1 MAGCRCLICLVWPQN
16 VKDRDKAM
24 MEMKRELK
32 KLQVRTAALAPCRCS
47 WLSQTRHPFS
57 SQTRL
62 APLCRQSMRCDSKI
76 VSHAQRIREQIRT
89 WANDATIRDTS
100 LLIEA
105 RRAIEHQMV
114 RASLSSHLCLS

>member
-1 MAGCRCLICLVWPQN
+1 
-16 VKDRDKAM
+16 M

-32 KLQVRTAALAPCRCS
+32 KLQVTPRRTVFESCCCT
-47 WLSQTRHPFS
+47 WLSQTGLSVDLARWQLTGHSRSNSLHRLS
-57 SQTRL
+57 SR
-62 APLCRQSMRCDSKI
+62 
-76 VSHAQRIREQIRT
+76 AQRIREQIRT

-114 RASLSSHLCLS
+114 WFSHTLILACHQ